1 LLGLLSRQKPQ
12 VHSKE
17 RTILFST
24 GSFHLMH
31 AVSVKRKKAESVHAL
46 PFFSTVYVYQSTFF
60 KSMPHLHLPGLS
72 ETVLH
77 MQEPPQLQ
85 K

>member
-1 LLGLLSRQKPQ
+1 
-12 VHSKE
+12 
-17 RTILFST
+17 
-24 GSFHLMH
+24 MH